1 MGKNNCGGYT
11 AAGAVEFSEMMA
23 KKMGWKNYGDKQYVP
38 HVLQYYA
45 FGRIP
50 AGTGNQAIVQVA
62 LTQEGNSGDTYW
74 SWYGFGS
81 RVEWCA
87 CFVSWCGEQCGYL
100 ENGVIP
106 KCSLCSD
113 GAKWFQSKGKFQD
126 GSYVPAAG
134 DIIFFDW
141 KNDGTIDHV
150 GLWRMWQMAW
160 CIPWKG
166 TARIKW
172 QGAVILWEIV
182 ESMDMV

>member
-1 MGKNNCGGYT
+1 
-11 AAGAVEFSEMMA
+11 MMA

-113 GAKWFQSKGKFQD
+113 GAKWFQSKGSFKMAAMFQWQATSSFLTGKTMEQSTMWD
-126 GSYVPAAG
+126 CGECG
-134 DIIFFDW
+134 R
-141 KNDGTIDHV
+141 
-150 GLWRMWQMAW
+150 WRGAYRGREQ
-160 CIPWKG
+160 
-166 TARIKW
+166 
-172 QGAVILWEIV
+172 QG
-182 ESMDMV
+182 